1 VKTFIKITGLTHIYN
16 QGQPG
21 ERRALSGVDLT
32 IEKGEYLAVV
42 GPNGSGKSTLARHF
56 NALLLPASGQV
67 LVDDMDTR
75 DKEATWEIRRR
86 VGMVFQNPDNQ
97 IVSSLV
103 EEDVAFGLENLGLP
117 PEEIRDRVTAALE
130 QTGLTRFRLHAPQ
143 LLSSGQKQR
152 LAIAGVL
159 AMRPDY
165 LVLDEPTAMLDPAG
179 RRELLYTLDALNKEG
194 ITIVLVTH
202 FMEEAARAGR
212 IVVLADGKNVLTG
225 TPGEV
230 FAQAEVL
237 EELGLALP
245 APAQIAR
252 GLKRRGFFMPGPII
266 NQEELI
272 DAALAMA
279 GETANAGEDKGK
291 AALITPGG
299 GGEPVVPVASP
310 ASAPSQE
317 YVIKVANLSHTY
329 APGTPFEVTSL
340 KDVSLEVFK
349 GEFLAVVG
357 ATGSGKSTLV
367 QHFNGLLRPT
377 AGQVT
382 VCGLD
387 VTCKDAG
394 RTLWRKV
401 GLVFQRPE
409 QQFFEETVFA
419 EVAFGPKNMG
429 LPEPEV
435 KERVAEALRLVG
447 LDPEQTGPLSP
458 YRLSSGLQRR
468 AAIAGILAMRPEVLI
483 LDEPSSGLDPAG
495 RRLLFSLLQKVR
507 HAWATTIILVT
518 HNMEEVALL
527 AERVAVMDRG
537 RLVMLGPVRDIFR
550 RTEELRAL
558 GLDIPIPAAVMERL
572 AAAGLPV
579 RTDVLSNAE
588 AEAEIARLLQS

>member
-1 VKTFIKITGLTHIYN
+1 MKTFIKITGLTHIYN

-32 IEKGEYLAVV
+32 IKKGEYLAVV

-56 NALLLPASGQV
+56 NALLLPTSGQV
-67 LVDDMDTR
+67 LVDGLDTR
-75 DKEATWEIRRR
+75 NKEAIWEIRRR

-103 EEDVAFGLENLGLP
+103 EEDIAFGPENLGLP
-117 PEEIRDRVTAALE
+117 PEEIRDRVKAALE
-130 QTGLTRFRLHAPQ
+130 QTGLTRFRRHAPQ

-159 AMRPDY
+159 AMHPDC

-179 RRELLYTLDALNKEG
+179 RKELLATLDALNKTG

-212 IVVLADGKNVLTG
+212 ILVLADGKSILTG
-225 TPGEV
+225 TPGQV
-230 FAQAEVL
+230 FAQAEIL
-237 EELGLALP
+237 EELDLTLP

-266 NQEELI
+266 HQEALI
-272 DAALAMA
+272 EAALAIA
-279 GETANAGEDKGK
+279 GGSVSADKGEV
-291 AALITPGG
+291 ALITSGG
-299 GGEPVVPVASP
+299 RSEP
-310 ASAPSQE
+310 ASASHPGAAPTQE
-317 YVIKVANLSHTY
+317 YVIKAANLSHTY
-329 APGTPFEVTSL
+329 APGTPFEVASL
-340 KDVSLEVFK
+340 KDVSLEVYR
-349 GEFLAVVG
+349 GDFLAVVG

-367 QHFNGLLRPT
+367 QHFNGLLQPT

-387 VTCKDAG
+387 VTGKEA
-394 RTLWRKV
+394 RRNLWRKV

-429 LPEPEV
+429 LPEQEV
-435 KERVAEALRLVG
+435 KERVAEALSLVG
-447 LDPEQTGPLSP
+447 LDPGQTCPLSP
-458 YRLSSGLQRR
+458 YRLSGGLQRR

-495 RRLLFSLLQKVR
+495 RRLLFSALHKVR
-507 HAWATTIILVT
+507 RAWATTIILIT
-518 HNMEEVALL
+518 HNMEEVGLL

-537 RLVMLGPVRDIFR
+537 RLAMLGPVRDIFR
-550 RTEELRAL
+550 RTGELRAL

-588 AEAEIARLLQS
+588 AEAEIARLLQR